1 MKNYLQRLTYT
12 LMKIVLA
19 DLRGEISA
27 LKKGWPPEIGEDFSP
42 KTMTATESARVQ
54 SFVID
59 CVVLARPRL
68 EPTFAIH
75 GEAEPTPS
83 DDPEDSLLKG
93 EPSKERETHNGL
105 FVETEHGVFARLE
118 RYAII
123 PVERFQELMEAE
135 ALYVE
140 RFGPEK
146 AE

>member
-1 MKNYLQRLTYT
+1 MEQAMRKKQFRKQLDQALEALRRALT
-12 LMKIVLA
+12 A
-19 DLRGEISA
+19 
-27 LKKGWPPEIGEDFSP
+27 PPPKPVIEYVYP
-42 KTMTATESARVQ
+42 KTA

-140 RFGPEK
+140 RFGRETS
-146 AE
+146 E